1 MESFDTL
8 IADAIRYENVKHNY
22 APRHLRR
29 RDIRR
34 SQRNAW
40 LHQHDAQLAIG
51 GIVAAGVVFVM
62 FVLAVVVAL

>member
-1 MESFDTL
+1 MESFDSL

-40 LHQHDAQLAIG
+40 LHEHDVQLAIG
-51 GIVAAGVVFVM
+51 GIVAAGFVFVL
-62 FVLAVVVAL
+62 FVLAVMVTL